1 MYKILIERTNSYY
14 PRPFNSKEEATA
26 FIAKKENLVL
36 TRIGKYNTNLKEII
50 TNIARYFAD
59 KEKLSDVCS
68 NTILFDTEDGYN
80 TTVPFFHAIEIVYLS
95 TIVFETKLL
104 INDKEFIIG
113 TNNNNIQHFII
124 KYLLETKKDIQS
136 ISIDTNGEGYVDYE
150 VTHLDYP
157 FSLSEAKCIVFPDI
171 DTSDTIPRI
180 SVNNQRE
187 DVKNALIQSAK
198 RQINAGI
205 NELIELKDRIQNLY
219 YFSTRDR

>member
-14 PRPFNSKEEATA
+14 PRPFNSKEEAAA
-26 FIAKKENLVL
+26 FIKEKENLVL
-36 TRIGKYNTNLKEII
+36 TRIGKYNANLKEII

-68 NTILFDTEDGYN
+68 NTILFDTEYGYN

-136 ISIDTNGEGYVDYE
+136 ISIDTNGEGYVDYK

-157 FSLSEAKCIVFPDI
+157 FTLVQARDVVFPD
-171 DTSDTIPRI
+171 DNTSDITMWEFV
-180 SVNNQRE
+180 SNQRE
-187 DVKNALIQSAK
+187 DVGDTL
-198 RQINAGI
+198 INAAEKKILEGI
-205 NELIELKDRIQNLY
+205 NELIELKDKIQNLY
-219 YFSTRDR
+219 YFSTQKR